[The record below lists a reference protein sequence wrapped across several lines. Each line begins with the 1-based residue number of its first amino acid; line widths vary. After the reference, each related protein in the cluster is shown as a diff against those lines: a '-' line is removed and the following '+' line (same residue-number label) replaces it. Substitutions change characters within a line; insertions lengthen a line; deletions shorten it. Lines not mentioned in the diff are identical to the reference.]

1 MSLVETPPFMAIV
14 VQVSFA
20 VTVWVR
26 FEEQNLLSTDQSSSH
41 LMDKDAYSLGKI
53 VRPPE
58 AGLLIQIDVKSAK
71 MVVDSCTAP
80 PMFNGMLQGIVLVGM

>member
-1 MSLVETPPFMAIV
+1 MSLVDTPPFMAIV

-26 FEEQNLLSTDQSSSH
+26 FEEQNLLSMDQSSLH
-41 LMDKDAYSLGKI
+41 LTDKDAYSLGKI
-53 VRPPE
+53 ARPPK

-71 MVVDSCTAP
+71 IVVDIPTAR
-80 PMFNGMLQGIVLVGM
+80 PMFNETL